1 MDGGVLFGMVVVAVL
16 GLSTAQTKYCCTP
29 DQWQGLMSIT
39 TGVSGREHGS
49 LISAVSYLYYDYT
62 NQRLASLINVTDS
75 AGHVFSFKNLVL
87 YSGPNSGT
95 VYKLDLRKEKCWTQ
109 KVSAPFNK
117 FCVPDSAE
125 KIADFTLGAATESL
139 PVSFYTFKI
148 QNTSLQVSLTVT
160 RELCIPVSE
169 LAVGEIKEKGTI
181 IITGFVDIQPG
192 ISDPSVFDVPPEC
205 KGAKPQYSDKMFPE
219 ALASFSSSFFNL

>member
-39 TGVSGREHGS
+39 TGVSEREHGN

-87 YSGPNSGT
+87 YSGPNWYSVQVRFKDQG
-95 VYKLDLRKEKCWTQ
+95 
-109 KVSAPFNK
+109 SAGHK
-117 FCVPDSAE
+117 KYSAE

-139 PVSFYTFKI
+139 PVSFYSFKI

-205 KGAKPQYSDKMFPE
+205 KGAKPQYSHKMFPE